1 MCSEHVLDISDGLHE
16 MGGFQSQVVVALVV
30 AWAIVYLVLI
40 KGVDSFGKVRISLQ
54 RSQVILNS
62 FERLNEIIIY
72 N

>member
-40 KGVDSFGKVRISLQ
+40 RVSTLLGRYEYRYREVRSYLIHLKG
-54 RSQVILNS
+54 
-62 FERLNEIIIY
+62 
-72 N
+72 